1 MDFDIGDTIIF
12 NVQSSTHYRKKGFIF
27 LTFNINAPNF
37 QENKDLNS
45 FKGVWVCSESG
56 DVITLGDSDK
66 TIEISY
72 SSNLFSHCRILLCE
86 KNMDKQIKKKV
97 SKKFSSYLISHLLN
111 RQ

>member
-45 FKGVWVCSESG
+45 
-56 DVITLGDSDK
+56 
-66 TIEISY
+66 
-72 SSNLFSHCRILLCE
+72 
-86 KNMDKQIKKKV
+86 
-97 SKKFSSYLISHLLN
+97 LLN
-111 RQ
+111 LSGKKGMTI